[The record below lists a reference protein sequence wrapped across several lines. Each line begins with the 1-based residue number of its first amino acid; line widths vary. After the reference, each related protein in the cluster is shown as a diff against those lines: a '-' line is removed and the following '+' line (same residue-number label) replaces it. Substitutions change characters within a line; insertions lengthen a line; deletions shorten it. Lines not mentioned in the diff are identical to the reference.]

1 MINEQIKK
9 QFEKN
14 LMINGQMAILYGSDD
29 SDFNLLGYVNK
40 ISKDNNPLSRNGF
53 EKLIHPQDLV
63 ERNSFLHSIL
73 DSTKENM
80 SDSEYE
86 ISYRIRDV
94 EGNYTDVKEI
104 GELSWGDD
112 SDSWSFNGIINF
124 DNNKRDTD
132 FEHVALISDFGFKG
146 RDIIRREIDKVIDK
160 AKGNFK
166 KGFVLSIGLDRIS
179 YINDTFG
186 SDCADEVIN
195 KSGRRLQ
202 QIVGDTGIVKRICG
216 DVFGILFPN
225 SSHEEMPA
233 VAKHIINSFYN
244 APIITDKAQVRA
256 GVSIGGR
263 TIDDYKKDGLC
274 FLGNSERAMAVAKKR
289 GRGCFVQYS
298 EDMLVDNKQP
308 NILEI
313 GDRFLRALHDGRV
326 KLAFQPIMN
335 SGTNDVSFHEC
346 LMRLVDEE
354 GKVHVAGKFIPAIEQ
369 LGMAR
374 LVDQYCMNQAIA
386 ELMMFPELRL
396 SVNVTNWTLTD
407 GDWLKGVVQS
417 LRDRPSVAERMIV
430 EITESV
436 AMDDIQ
442 HSIRVIRTLQNL
454 GCRVALDD
462 FGAGQT
468 AFSQLNNL
476 DVDIVKIDKS
486 FVRNMKENENHLFI
500 KTLQTLAHGIK
511 LETVAEGAETLD
523 EADILVNDGV
533 NYIQGFAYG
542 FPSLERIWLPKN
554 HIYREGSIMGAVGE
568 EGKIA
573 IS

>member
-14 LMINGQMAILYGSDD
+14 LITNGQIAILHGSDD
-29 SDFNLLGYVNK
+29 GFDIFGYVDK
-40 ISKDNNPLSRNGF
+40 ISKNNNSLSKNAF

-80 SDSEYE
+80 SDLEYE

-94 EGNYTDVKEI
+94 EGNYADVKEN
-104 GELSWGDD
+104 GELSWGKD
-112 SDSWSFNGIINF
+112 SNHWSFNGVISF
-124 DNNKRDTD
+124 DNSKHDTD
-132 FEHVALISDFGFKG
+132 FEHIALVSDFGFKG
-146 RDIIRREIDKVIDK
+146 RNILRHEIDKVIDA
-160 AKGNFK
+160 AKGDFK
-166 KGFVLSIGLDRIS
+166 KGFILSVGLDRLS

-202 QIVGDTGIVKRICG
+202 QIIGNTGTVKRICG
-216 DVFGILFPN
+216 DVFGVLFPN
-225 SSHEEMPA
+225 SNHEEMPE
-233 VAKHIINSFYN
+233 VAKHIINNFYDN
-244 APIITDKAQVRA
+244 PIITDKAQVRV

-263 TIDDYKKDGLC
+263 TIDDYRKDGAC
-274 FLGNSERAMAVAKKR
+274 FLGNAERAMAAAKKR

-298 EDMLVDNKQP
+298 EDMSVDNKLP

-313 GDRFLRALHDGRV
+313 GDRFLKGLHDGRV
-326 KLAFQPIMN
+326 RLAFQPIMN

-346 LMRLVDEE
+346 LMRLVDED
-354 GKVHVAGKFIPAIEQ
+354 GTVHVAGKFIPAIEQ

-374 LVDQYCMNQAIA
+374 LVDQYCMNHAIA
-386 ELMMFPELRL
+386 ELIMFPELKL

-417 LRDRPSVAERMIV
+417 LRDRPSVAKRMIV

-442 HSIRVIRTLQNL
+442 HSIRVIRTLQEL

-476 DVDIVKIDKS
+476 GVDIVKIDKS

-500 KTLQTLAHGIK
+500 QTLQTLAQGIK

-533 NYIQGFAYG
+533 TYIQGFAYG
-542 FPSLERIWLPKN
+542 FPSLERIWLPKD
-554 HIYREGSIMGAVGE
+554 HIYREGSITEFSAEAVR
-568 EGKIA
+568 
-573 IS
+573 